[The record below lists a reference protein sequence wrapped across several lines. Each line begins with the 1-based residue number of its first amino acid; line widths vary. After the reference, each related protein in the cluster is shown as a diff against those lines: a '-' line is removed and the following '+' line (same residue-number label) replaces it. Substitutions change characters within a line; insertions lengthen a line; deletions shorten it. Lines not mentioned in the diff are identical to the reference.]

1 MTGILILSIAF
12 AGIAVVGL
20 AGLLASCIV
29 SSMNRRKIERT
40 PSRPASRAYRMP
52 ELTPDVVER
61 EMTIYVPVT
70 YLNDPAQASR
80 VVDGARGVPV
90 GM

>member
-12 AGIAVVGL
+12 AAIAVVGL
-20 AGLLASCIV
+20 VGLLASRIV
-29 SSMNRRKIERT
+29 SSMNRRKLERT
-40 PSRPASRAYRMP
+40 RSRPASPAYRMP
-52 ELTPDVVER
+52 ELTADVVER
-61 EMTIYVPVT
+61 EMTIYVPLT
-70 YLNDPAQASR
+70 CLNDPVQRDR

>member
-12 AGIAVVGL
+12 AAVAIAGIV
-20 AGLLASCIV
+20 GLLASCIV

-40 PSRPASRAYRMP
+40 RSRPTSRAYGMP
-52 ELTPDVVER
+52 ELTADVVER
-61 EMTIYVPVT
+61 ELTIYVPLT
-70 YLNDPAQASR
+70 YLDDPLRTHR
-80 VVDGARGVPV
+80 VVEDARGVPV